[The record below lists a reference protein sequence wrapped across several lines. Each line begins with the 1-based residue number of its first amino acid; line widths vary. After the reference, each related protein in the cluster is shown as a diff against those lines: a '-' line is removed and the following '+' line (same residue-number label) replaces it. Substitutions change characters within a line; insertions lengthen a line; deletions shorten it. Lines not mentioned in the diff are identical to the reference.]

1 MEDLSHTILQ
11 MLWGSNTAAYF
22 SGGKNNALDQGS
34 FTRLPFVIA
43 EERQGIDAAL
53 LIGPQIQS
61 C

>member
-1 MEDLSHTILQ
+1 